1 MWPVWLVCIAWPP
14 KHAGR
19 RRAPRV
25 GVGRALARAPGKV
38 RIAYRDFPLSFHPNA
53 KPAAVA
59 ARCAGAQGK
68 FWEMH
73 DALFAQQ
80 RAIHARL
87 SEAPRGGRGTGGTD
101 EEGQLTPRMK
111 ILSELESES
120 KSLFRQMGDRWNEGV
135 LSIYETLTGGR
146 PN

>member
-1 MWPVWLVCIAWPP
+1 MASRLFSFSL
-14 KHAGR
+14 GM
-19 RRAPRV
+19 
-25 GVGRALARAPGKV
+25 GV
-38 RIAYRDFPLSFHPNA
+38 
-53 KPAAVA
+53 AAVA
-59 ARCAGAQGK
+59 YSNLR
-68 FWEMH
+68 
-73 DALFAQQ
+73 DSLFAQQ